1 MAGPKTIYIPVN
13 GTDHYF
19 KNKIYKIKDV
29 NGKVIGEK
37 KFAEL
42 TLEEKKIFHHL
53 HHRL

>member
-29 NGKVIGEK
+29 NGSRREK
-37 KFAEL
+37 NL
-42 TLEEKKIFHHL
+42 LNSH
-53 HHRL
+53 